1 MTAFLFHPEYRSY
14 YFGPEHPFSPVRQ
27 EMLLDLRKQQFGLR
41 LQHANGTLTARH
53 QIRQVRRNIA
63 QVKTVLNQLQG
74 QTA

>member
-1 MTAFLFHPEYRSY
+1 MNASEL
-14 YFGPEHPFSPVRQ
+14 RQ
-27 EMLLDLRKQQFGLR
+27 KNSAELKELLLDLRKQQFGLR

>member
-1 MTAFLFHPEYRSY
+1 MNASEL
-14 YFGPEHPFSPVRQ
+14 RQ
-27 EMLLDLRKQQFGLR
+27 KNPAELKELLLDLRKQQFGLR